1 MRAAQ
6 PTHPVHLSHPVYA
19 MHSVHNSAPPDSE
32 VPDDE
37 LHNDDAPG
45 DKLLDDSTLAKNTPV
60 TRMSLVVPLRERASR
75 IDELVV
81 NWLKN
86 TELQVSRG
94 AVQQWIAAGYVRVD
108 GQPCKPSHHPAPG
121 ATIDID
127 PPPLPQN
134 ELRPNPSIHVEVL
147 YEDAHVVV
155 VNKPANLVVHPARG
169 HTDDT
174 LVNGLLAMGLL
185 NRDINDPRDP
195 FAHIRPGIVHRL
207 DKDTSGL
214 VVVARTEQARD
225 NLKSQ
230 FQARTIERLYEAVV
244 VGTATDATYDTCYA
258 RHPLNRLKYTSWCE
272 NDRPAITHVRV
283 IQVLSGGKTTHVQCR
298 LQTGRTHQ
306 IRVHLSERG
315 QTPVLGDTL
324 YGTKS
329 PHETIRAIADEL
341 QRHWLHARVL
351 GFTHPATARQMLFE
365 QPAPE
370 QLQRTLEVLRGT
382 SE

>member
-1 MRAAQ
+1 M
-6 PTHPVHLSHPVYA
+6 HPVHKYT
-19 MHSVHNSAPPDSE
+19 PPDSE
-32 VPDDE
+32 VLADE
-37 LHNDDAPG
+37 SPG
-45 DKLLDDSTLAKNTPV
+45 DDVLDDDSHNDSTLSKGAPITHMTV
-60 TRMSLVVPLRERASR
+60 AVPLGERSCR

-86 TELQVSRG
+86 EGLQVSRG
-94 AVQQWIAAGYVRVD
+94 TVQQWIATGCVRVN
-108 GQPCKPSHHPAPG
+108 GEPCKPSHHPAPG
-121 ATIDID
+121 ATINID
-127 PPPLPQN
+127 PPPPPKD
-134 ELRPNPSIHVEVL
+134 ELRPNPSIHVDVI

-185 NRDINDPRDP
+185 NQTINDPRDP
-195 FAHIRPGIVHRL
+195 LVHIRPGIVHRL

-244 VGTATDATYDTCYA
+244 IGTASDATYSTCYA
-258 RHPLNRLKYTSWCE
+258 RHPLNRLKFTSWCE

-315 QTPVLGDTL
+315 QTPVLGDAL
-324 YGTKS
+324 YGTNS
-329 PHETIRAIADEL
+329 SDETIRAVADEL

-365 QPAPE
+365 QPPPP
-370 QLQRTLEVLRGT
+370 QLLRALEVLRGT
-382 SE
+382 RE